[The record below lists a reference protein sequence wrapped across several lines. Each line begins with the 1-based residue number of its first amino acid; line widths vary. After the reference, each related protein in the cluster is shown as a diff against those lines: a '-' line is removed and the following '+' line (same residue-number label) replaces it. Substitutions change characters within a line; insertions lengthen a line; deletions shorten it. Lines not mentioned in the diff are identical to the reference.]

1 MRDLA
6 GLMKQA
12 QELQKKM
19 QESQAEI
26 ERLTIDG
33 VSGGG
38 MVRLTLK
45 GTGELSALTLD
56 PLLLK
61 PDEAEVLEDLIIA
74 AFNDAKKKAD
84 EIKAKSMQTM
94 LPAGMKLPF

>member
-12 QELQKKM
+12 QDLQKKM
-19 QESQAEI
+19 QEGQAEL
-26 ERLTIDG
+26 ERLSIDG
-33 VSGGG
+33 AAGGG
-38 MVRLTLK
+38 MVHLTLK
-45 GTGELSALTLD
+45 GTGELSALTID
-56 PLLLK
+56 PSLLK
-61 PDEAEVLEDLIIA
+61 ADEGEVLEDLIIA

-84 EIKAKSMQTM
+84 EIKAKSMQSM